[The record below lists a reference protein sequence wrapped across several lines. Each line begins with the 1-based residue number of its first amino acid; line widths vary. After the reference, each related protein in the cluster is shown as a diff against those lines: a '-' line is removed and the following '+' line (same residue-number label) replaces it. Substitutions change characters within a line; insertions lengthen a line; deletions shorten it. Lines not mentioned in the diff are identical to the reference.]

1 MRPEGWR
8 SETPPRVQNCETKD
22 YDISAPK
29 PEQRMFSMIQVCQM
43 SELLQRCSF
52 DDLSVCEK
60 SFGNRL
66 LRFSEAFPRLL
77 VLHLIAAVV
86 PVRA

>member
-1 MRPEGWR
+1 MRPEGSR

-22 YDISAPK
+22 YDFSAPE

-60 SFGNRL
+60 MFWKL
-66 LRFSEAFPRLL
+66 Y
-77 VLHLIAAVV
+77 IAIF
-86 PVRA
+86 